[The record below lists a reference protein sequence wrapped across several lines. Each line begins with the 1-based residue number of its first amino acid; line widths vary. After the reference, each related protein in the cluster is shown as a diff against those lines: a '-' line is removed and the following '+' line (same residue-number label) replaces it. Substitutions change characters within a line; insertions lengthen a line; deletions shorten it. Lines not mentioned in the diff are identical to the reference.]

1 MASLADVADID
12 LTTINDDGPAAAI
25 VPRKKKRSHAGK
37 HRRRP
42 GKPNASRKGAN
53 AEGAPVAKRA
63 KKMTASRRD
72 SQKKDEEE
80 EAPVDTTIATAGA
93 GAALTEPIR
102 AGEIKK
108 GMTVMLKGKPCKVI
122 EVTTS
127 KTGKHG
133 HAKANITGL
142 DIFTGKKYMDI
153 SPTSHN
159 MTKPVV
165 KTAQW
170 TLTDIQHSGE
180 LSLMD
185 DGGNQKEDM
194 NLPADADLS
203 AQIKD
208 NFAKCNAA
216 GIELYLTITSAMG
229 TEQITAY
236 KTSQPLA

>member
-1 MASLADVADID
+1 MASIAGVADID

-53 AEGAPVAKRA
+53 AEGAPAAKRV
-63 KKMTASRRD
+63 KKTTARRE
-72 SQKKDEEE
+72 STKKTDEDEQ
-80 EAPVDTTIATAGA
+80 EADTTIATAGA

-165 KTAQW
+165 KTANW

-194 NLPADADLS
+194 NLPADVDLA

-229 TEQITAY
+229 IEQITAY

>member
-1 MASLADVADID
+1 MAAIADID
-12 LTTINDDGPAAAI
+12 LTTITNDDGPAAAI

-42 GKPNASRKGAN
+42 GRPNASRKGAN
-53 AEGAPVAKRA
+53 ADSAPAAKRI
-63 KKMTASRRD
+63 KKTQASRRD
-72 SQKKDEEE
+72 SQKKQDDEEE
-80 EAPVDTTIATAGA
+80 DVDTTIATTSG

-142 DIFTGKKYMDI
+142 DIFTNKKYMDI

-165 KTAQW
+165 KTTNW

-194 NLPADADLS
+194 NLPTDADLA

-208 NFAKCNAA
+208 TFEKCNAA
-216 GIELYLTITSAMG
+216 GVELYLTITSAMG
-229 TEQITAY
+229 IEQITAY
-236 KTSQPLA
+236 KSASPLA